1 MRDPMEGYDAWKTA
15 EPDLLDPPE
24 NDEANIEK
32 LCQVKYDKMSDA
44 EREERLKS
52 YFEQDYEYD
61 YDKFLEDWELYE
73 L

>member
-24 NDEANIEK
+24 PDEANIEK
-32 LCQVKYDKMSDA
+32 LCQAKYDKMSDV
-44 EREERLKS
+44 EREECLKS